1 LGCEIVLQQNRAE
14 EWARDVLRY
23 ETARYGDYSRLW
35 SGHRPCSL
43 KNKSRTRL
51 RESEKPGDA
60 DVRRI
65 DFDFNKN
72 AIVSQ
77 RAVARTIAT
86 ARLGGRSFPL
96 TRNAANVCALGRSRS
111 WNPVVLVRQK
121 ISDPYRRIFFNTKKP
136 SSGNFFQ

>member
-1 LGCEIVLQQNRAE
+1 LVRSPAALPKEQISNTA
-14 EWARDVLRY
+14 ARIR
-23 ETARYGDYSRLW
+23 ET
-35 SGHRPCSL
+35 
-43 KNKSRTRL
+43 
-51 RESEKPGDA
+51 GDA

-121 ISDPYRRIFFNTKKP
+121 ISNPYRRIFFNTKKP